1 MNIGLI
7 IYSGTGNTRS
17 VAVKLQE
24 KLTTAGHAV
33 SLEEITIT
41 GNAPAQP
48 GKFELKQI
56 PVVDSYDALIF
67 GAPVQA
73 FSLNPVMKAY
83 MAQLPPLKDKRVALF
98 VTKQLAL
105 LWIGGTGALAAMKKE
120 VEVRGGKVI
129 GSEIVVWA
137 EKKRAQTTHQCIDKI
152 SKLF

>member
-1 MNIGLI
+1 MNIGLV
-7 IYSGTGNTRS
+7 IYSGTGNTKS
-17 VAVKLQE
+17 IAVKLQE
-24 KLTTAGHAV
+24 KLTAAGHAV

-41 GNAPAQP
+41 GDTPAQP
-48 GKFELKQI
+48 GKFEFKHI
-56 PVVDSYDALIF
+56 PTVDSYDALIF

-83 MAQLPPLKDKRVALF
+83 MAQLPPLKGKRVALF

-105 LWIGGTGALAAMKKE
+105 LRLGGTGAIATLKKE
-120 VEVRGGKVI
+120 VEARGGKVV

-137 EKKRAQTTHQCIDKI
+137 EKKRAETTQKCIDSI

>member
-1 MNIGLI
+1 MDIGLI
-7 IYSGTGNTRS
+7 IYSGSGNTRS

-24 KLTTAGHAV
+24 KLTAAGHAV

-41 GNAPAQP
+41 GNTPAQS

-56 PVVDSYDALIF
+56 PAVDSYDALIF

-83 MAQLPPLKDKRVALF
+83 MAQLPPLNAKRVALF

-105 LWIGGTGALAAMKKE
+105 LRLGGTGAIAAMKKE
-120 VEVRGGKVI
+120 VETRGGKVI

-137 EKKRAQTTHQCIDKI
+137 EKKRAVTTQKCIDSI

>member
-1 MNIGLI
+1 MNIGLV

-24 KLTTAGHAV
+24 KLTAAGHVV

-41 GNAPAQP
+41 GNTPAQP
-48 GKFELKQI
+48 GKFELKHI
-56 PVVDSYDALIF
+56 PAVDSYDALIF

-83 MAQLPPLKDKRVALF
+83 MAQLPPLNGKRVALF

-137 EKKRAQTTHQCIDKI
+137 KKKRAETTQKCIDSI

>member
-1 MNIGLI
+1 MNIGLV
-7 IYSGTGNTRS
+7 IYSGTGNTRN

-24 KLTTAGHAV
+24 KLTAADHAV
-33 SLEEITIT
+33 TLEEITIT
-41 GNAPAQP
+41 GNTPAQP

-56 PVVDSYDALIF
+56 PAVDSYDALIF

-83 MAQLPPLKDKRVALF
+83 MAQLPLLNGKRVALF

-105 LWIGGTGALAAMKKE
+105 IWLGGTGALAAMKKE
-120 VEVRGGKVI
+120 VESRSGKVI

-137 EKKRAQTTHQCIDKI
+137 EKKRAQTTQKCIDSI

>member
-7 IYSGTGNTRS
+7 IYSGSGNTRS

-24 KLTTAGHAV
+24 KLTAAGHTV

-41 GNAPAQP
+41 GNTPAQP

-56 PVVDSYDALIF
+56 PAVDSYDALIF

-83 MAQLPPLKDKRVALF
+83 MAQLPPLNGKRVALF

-105 LWIGGTGALAAMKKE
+105 LRLGGTGAIAAMKKE
-120 VEVRGGKVI
+120 VETKGGKVI

-137 EKKRAQTTHQCIDKI
+137 EKKRAASTQKCIESI

>member
-1 MNIGLI
+1 MNIGLV

-24 KLTTAGHAV
+24 KLTAAGHAV
-33 SLEEITIT
+33 TLEEITIT
-41 GNAPAQP
+41 GNTPAQP

-56 PVVDSYDALIF
+56 PAVDSYDALIF

-83 MAQLPPLKDKRVALF
+83 MAQLPPLNGKRVALF

-105 LWIGGTGALAAMKKE
+105 IWLGGTGALAAMKKE
-120 VEVRGGKVI
+120 VESRSGKVI

-137 EKKRAQTTHQCIDKI
+137 EKKRAETTQKCIDNI

>member
-1 MNIGLI
+1 MKIGLI

-17 VAVKLQE
+17 VAIKLQE
-24 KLTTAGHAV
+24 KLTAAGHAV
-33 SLEEITIT
+33 CLEEITIT
-41 GNAPAQP
+41 GNTPAQP

-56 PVVDSYDALIF
+56 PAVDSYDALIF

-83 MAQLPPLKDKRVALF
+83 MAQLPPLNGKRVALF
-98 VTKQLAL
+98 VTKQIPQ
-105 LWIGGTGALAAMKKE
+105 LWLGGTGAIATLKKE
-120 VEVRGGKVI
+120 VESRGGKVI

-137 EKKRAQTTHQCIDKI
+137 EKKRAETSQQCIDKI

>member
-1 MNIGLI
+1 MNIGLV

-24 KLTTAGHAV
+24 KLTAAGHAV

-41 GNAPAQP
+41 GNIPAQP
-48 GKFELKQI
+48 GKFELKHL
-56 PVVDSYDALIF
+56 PAVDSYDALIF

-83 MAQLPPLKDKRVALF
+83 MAQLPPLNGKRVALF

-105 LWIGGTGALAAMKKE
+105 LWLGGTGALAAMKKE
-120 VEVRGGKVI
+120 VESRSGKVI

-137 EKKRAQTTHQCIDKI
+137 EKKRAQTTQKCIDKI

>member
-7 IYSGTGNTRS
+7 IYSGSGNTRS

-24 KLTTAGHAV
+24 KLTAAGHTV

-41 GNAPAQP
+41 GNTPAQP

-56 PVVDSYDALIF
+56 PAVDSYDALIF

-83 MAQLPPLKDKRVALF
+83 MAQLPPLNGKRVALF

-105 LWIGGTGALAAMKKE
+105 LRLGGTGAIAAMNKE
-120 VEVRGGKVI
+120 VETKGGKVI

-137 EKKRAQTTHQCIDKI
+137 EKKRAETTQKCIDSI

>member
-7 IYSGTGNTRS
+7 IFSGTGNTRS

-41 GNAPAQP
+41 GETPAQP

-56 PVVDSYDALIF
+56 PAVDSYDALIF

-83 MAQLPPLKDKRVALF
+83 MAQLPPLNGKRVALF

-105 LWIGGTGALAAMKKE
+105 VWLGGTGAIATMKKE
-120 VEVRGGKVI
+120 VETRGGKVI

-137 EKKRAQTTHQCIDKI
+137 EKKRFATIQKCIESI
-152 SKLF
+152 SRLF